1 VLAGVSSMPYR
12 VFMLYNALGGSV
24 WAILFGTLGDLFG
37 QNLPTLEYYVG
48 RASLV
53 LVLAVALVAVLVLAT
68 RWFRTNADRLAQ
80 RVLYLQQQI
89 ASFAPVQRFRSRHPC
104 AWEFVMRR
112 FARRK

>member
-1 VLAGVSSMPYR
+1 VP
-12 VFMLYNALGGSV
+12 
-24 WAILFGTLGDLFG
+24 
-37 QNLPTLEYYVG
+37 
-48 RASLV
+48 
-53 LVLAVALVAVLVLAT
+53 VLAT